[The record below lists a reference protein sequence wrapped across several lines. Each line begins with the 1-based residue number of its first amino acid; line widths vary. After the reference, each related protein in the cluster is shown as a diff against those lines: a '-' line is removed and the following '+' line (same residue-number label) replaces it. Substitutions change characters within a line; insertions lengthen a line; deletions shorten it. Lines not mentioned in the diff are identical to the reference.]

1 MPRLI
6 LLLAIGII
14 AFIVYQRLTAMP
26 PANRKKAYIQL
37 ALGLLVVVVVVATV
51 TGRMHWLGAAIT
63 ALLVGA
69 SRMLPVLMRLFP
81 MVQLFQRHRGSAS
94 KAGQAG
100 QQSSVETALLRMVLD
115 HDNGDMHGE
124 VLSGDFAG
132 CQLDELELA
141 QLEEVLLW
149 CRSRDVDSARLLE
162 SYLQRRF
169 GGEANGETN
178 YEQTPPPESGGNMSH
193 NEALAVLG
201 LSSGANKA
209 EITAAHRKLMQKLHP
224 DRGGNDYLAAK
235 LNQAKDTLLG

>member
-1 MPRLI
+1 VPRLI

-14 AFIVYQRLTAMP
+14 AYVVYQRLRAVP
-26 PANRKKAYIQL
+26 PANRKKAYLQL
-37 ALGLLVVVVVVATV
+37 GLVLLVVVVVVATV
-51 TGRMHWLGAAIT
+51 TGRMHWLGAAFT

-69 SRMLPVLMRLFP
+69 SRMLPMLIRLFP

-94 KAGQAG
+94 STGHSGQT
-100 QQSSVETALLRMVLD
+100 SSVETALLRMVLD

-132 CQLDELELA
+132 CQLDELDQA
-141 QLEEVLLW
+141 QLEEVLVW
-149 CRSRDVDSARLLE
+149 CRSRDADSARLLE

-169 GGEANGETN
+169 DGETD
-178 YEQTPPPESGGNMSH
+178 YQQTPPPESGGNMS
-193 NEALAVLG
+193 NKEALAVLG
-201 LSSGANKA
+201 LNAGASKA
-209 EITAAHRKLMQKLHP
+209 EITAAHRTLMQKLHP